1 MNRSKNL
8 WLSVL
13 KSPTLFVGATLLI
26 SSSAVA
32 ATEEALPEET
42 ISQESAVNPTTTV
55 EALTVEALPDVT
67 SLTQSV
73 LPSDLPLVADAST
86 GDTVE
91 LSNSTINNSIISNS
105 TIGNSASDSVT
116 SYGDE
121 ETAEDDLMGPVTGVS
136 QLSGQTVEDDSMEQV
151 TNVSQLRDVS
161 PGDWAYEALRSLVE
175 RYGCIAG
182 YPNATFRGNRAL
194 TRYEFAAGLNSCLN
208 QIERLLGGVTGDF
221 ITREDLESLQRL
233 VQEFETELAT
243 LGARVDN
250 LEGRVAFLE
259 DHQFSTTTKLKGEVI
274 FALADAFGG
283 DADDVQT
290 VFHNRTRLNFL
301 TSFTGKDMLQ
311 TRLQAG
317 DAPTLITGAGGELA
331 GTQEGRFTYD
341 GPSGNDVIIDILR
354 YRFPLGDKVTVQLL
368 ANRALH
374 HYYADTVNP
383 FFEGR
388 AGGSN
393 AITRFAERNPIY
405 RIGPFGAGAALAI
418 KPIKDVRIDLG
429 YISNTASNPQEGQG
443 LFNGNF
449 SAIAQL
455 VYGSDFK
462 VGFTYIR
469 GYEDN
474 ADGRPRLILGGT
486 GTALANLNPAAL
498 GNATSLG
505 TVDFDSA
512 KVESNSFGVQTS
524 LRLTPN
530 IVLNGWAGYTDAE
543 LIGLGDAEIWNFAAG
558 IAFPDLG
565 KKGNLA
571 GIFGGAAPTLRG
583 LDLDDGNSNFDNDFA
598 YQVSAFYKYKL
609 NNNISV
615 TPGVVWLL
623 NPNQSSDN
631 DDVVIGTLRTTFT
644 F

>member
-1 MNRSKNL
+1 M
-8 WLSVL
+8 
-13 KSPTLFVGATLLI
+13 FVGATLLI

-42 ISQESAVNPTTTV
+42 ISQESAVNPSTTV
-55 EALTVEALPDVT
+55 EALTVEAAPDLT
-67 SLTQSV
+67 SLTQI
-73 LPSDLPLVADAST
+73 SDLPLVADAST
-86 GDTVE
+86 GDTVD
-91 LSNSTINNSIISNS
+91 ISNS
-105 TIGNSASDSVT
+105 TIRDFTIRDFTISNSTISDSTISNSASESVIP
-116 SYGDE
+116 YGDG

-136 QLSGQTVEDDSMEQV
+136 QLNGETVEDDSMEQV

-194 TRYEFAAGLNSCLN
+194 TRYEFAAGLNACLN
-208 QIERLLGGVTGDF
+208 QIERLLGGVTADF

-374 HYYADTVNP
+374 HYYVDTVNP

-512 KVESNSFGVQTS
+512 KVESNSFGVETS

-530 IVLNGWAGYTDAE
+530 IV
-543 LIGLGDAEIWNFAAG
+543 
-558 IAFPDLG
+558 
-565 KKGNLA
+565 
-571 GIFGGAAPTLRG
+571 
-583 LDLDDGNSNFDNDFA
+583 
-598 YQVSAFYKYKL
+598 
-609 NNNISV
+609 
-615 TPGVVWLL
+615 
-623 NPNQSSDN
+623 
-631 DDVVIGTLRTTFT
+631 
-644 F
+644 

>member
-55 EALTVEALPDVT
+55 ETLTVEAAPDLT

-73 LPSDLPLVADAST
+73 LASDLPLVADAST

-105 TIGNSASDSVT
+105 ASDSVT
-116 SYGDE
+116 SYGDG
-121 ETAEDDLMGPVTGVS
+121 ETVEDDFMGPVTGVS
-136 QLSGQTVEDDSMEQV
+136 QLSGETVEDDSMGQV

-208 QIERLLGGVTGDF
+208 QIERLLGGVTEGF
-221 ITREDLESLQRL
+221 ITREDLEGLQRL

-274 FALADAFGG
+274 FGLADAFGG
-283 DADDVQT
+283 GADDVQT
-290 VFHNRTRLNFL
+290 VFNNRTRLNFL
-301 TSFTGKDMLQ
+301 TSFTGKDTLQ

-317 DAPTLITGAGGELA
+317 DTPPLFTGAGTELA
-331 GTQEGRFTYD
+331 GSQEGRFTYD

-354 YRFPLGDKVTVQLL
+354 YSFPIGDKIKVQLL
-368 ANRALH
+368 ADRALH

-383 FFEGR
+383 FFEGF

-393 AITRFAERNPIY
+393 ALTRFAERNPIY
-405 RIGPFGAGAALAI
+405 RIGPFGAGAAVAI

-429 YISNTASNPQEGQG
+429 YISNTASNPEEGQG

-455 VYGSDFK
+455 VYGSEFK

-469 GYEDN
+469 AYEN
-474 ADGRPRLILGGT
+474 NSDGLPRLILGGT

-498 GNATSLG
+498 GNATSLDR
-505 TVDFDSA
+505 VNFDTA
-512 KVESNSFGVQTS
+512 RVESNSFGVETS

-583 LDLDDGNSNFDNDFA
+583 LDLDDANSDFDNDFA
-598 YQVSAFYKYKL
+598 YQLSAFYKYKV

-615 TPGVVWLL
+615 TPGVIWLL